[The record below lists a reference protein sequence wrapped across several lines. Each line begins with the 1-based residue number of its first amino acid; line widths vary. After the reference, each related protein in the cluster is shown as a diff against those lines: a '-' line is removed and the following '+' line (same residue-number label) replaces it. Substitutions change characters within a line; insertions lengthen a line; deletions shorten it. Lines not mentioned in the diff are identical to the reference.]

1 MTDTLKRFGEI
12 IQKWVAR
19 AIETPSRYARSKW
32 TATLSVAEVLLS
44 FVNSKFVP
52 DIERI
57 KEANIQSIEAGARK
71 KNAEADLAEA
81 EAKLKMT
88 EAVDAANQA
97 AMHKRKDAI
106 ARAEKNQL
114 AAEAAKTQ
122 AEADA
127 VRMDAE
133 TRRMTAVAEAKA
145 NLMTAISQ
153 LRQEGGEFFVD
164 RKNLEQLLNLELREA
179 DSIESEE

>member
-12 IQKWVAR
+12 IQKWIAR

-32 TATLSVAEVLLS
+32 AATLSVADVLLDL
-44 FVNSKFVP
+44 FNSKLVP

-81 EAKLKMT
+81 EAKLKLT

-97 AMHKRKDAI
+97 AMHKRKDAL
-106 ARAEKNQL
+106 ARAEKDQK
-114 AAEAAKTQ
+114 AAEAVKTK

-133 TRRMTAVAEAKA
+133 THRMAAVIEAKA
-145 NLMTAISQ
+145 NLISAISQ
-153 LRQEGGEFFVD
+153 LRQEGGELFVD
-164 RKNLEQLLNLELREA
+164 QKNLEQLLNLELRET
-179 DSIESEE
+179 DDLEP